1 MQPECEIVAQQ
12 QNSPM
17 GLCPGRN
24 SAAGSKRG
32 WRSVKIRP
40 GFPDR
45 FPLPSLPE
53 IFSPDGPLARAIG
66 GYRVRQQQVEMAE
79 RIAAAI
85 QNNSVFIAEAGTGTG
100 KTFAYLV
107 PAIFLN
113 YYPALWILD
122 KPDPFRMPAFAHYVA
137 PLVGAGLLGGLAHIA
152 ATEAVARAPVSVL
165 APFDFTGL
173 IWAVICSAS
182 TITGSTI
189 CFSCITKVSQST
201 TRNVVS

>member
-12 QNSPM
+12 QNSLA
-17 GLCPGRN
+17 GLCQRRN

-45 FPLPSLPE
+45 FPLSSLPE

-85 QNNSVFIAEAGTGTG
+85 HSNSVFIAEAGTGTG

-107 PAIFLN
+107 PALQSNGKVIVSTGTKTLQDQLFNKDL
-113 YYPALWILD
+113 PMVRDIL
-122 KPDPFRMPAFAHYVA
+122 K
-137 PLVGAGLLGGLAHIA
+137 
-152 ATEAVARAPVSVL
+152 APVKI
-165 APFDFTGL
+165 ACMRTGAL
-173 IWAVICSAS
+173 RS
-182 TITGSTI
+182 TG
-189 CFSCITKVSQST
+189 
-201 TRNVVS
+201 N